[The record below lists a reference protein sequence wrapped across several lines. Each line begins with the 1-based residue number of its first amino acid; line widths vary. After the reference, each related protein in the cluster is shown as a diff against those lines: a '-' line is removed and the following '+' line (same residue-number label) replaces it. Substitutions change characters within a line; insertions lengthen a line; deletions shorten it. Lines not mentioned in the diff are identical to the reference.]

1 MNKDKKE
8 KAKEEKENHPHKHKL
23 KVWLIIFLCLVMVLL
38 TATYITYLITHK
50 DNNRNPN
57 TYNENS
63 NVSLIEKNMINA
75 FSNTKDTGKFSFTLS
90 DQDINQM
97 LKNASNNVLP
107 SNAESIYYESKDN
120 HHYFY
125 IDLKPKLFVST
136 RVVIDTSIVG
146 VTNIN
151 EVVLQINKVSMGKLP
166 YIKQANYLN
175 EDFFNKLSEYSLL
188 PIQYSKSTKTII
200 TYPYK
205 LMDYFPS
212 GEYMDIL
219 KEIIDAKP
227 EVIRPT
233 GTSLFGFNIDFSSFR
248 SSNQV
253 NPNRSE
259 EVIDLKERVESSITE
274 EFLDSIPS
282 GESKVACSF
291 TLGELNRLIYN
302 SINVLDK
309 EIHEHSLTENKCVLG
324 ITDVF
329 GYVES
334 GNFIYR
340 VVFSINGYEID
351 FDIKSEITEFNTG
364 LRLTFFTGVNVECGG
379 CEFTVKNPLSITIRN
394 YLKEV
399 LTDFANKYDYLE
411 YRSTN
416 QSLTFD
422 FSYIEDSILSFIFY
436 DLRIK
441 VSYLNIISFQY
452 EVKNLW

>member
-1 MNKDKKE
+1 MNKDKRA
-8 KAKEEKENHPHKHKL
+8 KAKEEKENHPFKHKL
-23 KVWLIIFLCLVMVLL
+23 KVLLTLFLCLTVVLL
-38 TATYITYLITHK
+38 TAVYITYLVTHK
-50 DNNRNPN
+50 DTNRNPN

-63 NVSLIEKNMINA
+63 NVSLIEKNMIDA
-75 FSNTKDTGKFSFTLS
+75 FSNTKDTGKFSFSLS
-90 DQDINQM
+90 DSDINQM
-97 LKNASNNVLP
+97 IKNVSDHVLNDKCQ
-107 SNAESIYYESKDN
+107 SMYYESKDG

-125 IDLKPKLFVST
+125 IDLKPKLFVTT

-188 PIQYSKSTKTII
+188 PIKYSKSTKTII

-205 LMDYFPS
+205 LMEYFPS

-219 KEIIDAKP
+219 KELIDTKP
-227 EVIRPT
+227 EVLKAT
-233 GTSLFGFNIDFSSFR
+233 GDSLFGFNIDFSSFR
-248 SSNQV
+248 SNNHKS
-253 NPNRSE
+253 PERSE

-274 EFLDSIPS
+274 DFLDSIPS

-291 TLGELNRLIYN
+291 TLGELNRLIYT

-309 EIHEHSLTENKCVLG
+309 EIHEHSLTENKCILG

-351 FDIKSEITEFNTG
+351 FDIKSEIYEFNKDLMISFYTG
-364 LRLTFFTGVNVECGG
+364 ASVKCGG
-379 CEFTVKNPLSITIRN
+379 VEFGIKNELTKQIRGSFETVLQNVAETSPGLKYSRDNGSFTVDFTYLEKPTGILYFYGTQIKVKYLESITFEFIITN
-394 YLKEV
+394 Y
-399 LTDFANKYDYLE
+399 F
-411 YRSTN
+411 
-416 QSLTFD
+416 
-422 FSYIEDSILSFIFY
+422 
-436 DLRIK
+436 
-441 VSYLNIISFQY
+441 
-452 EVKNLW
+452 

>member
-1 MNKDKKE
+1 MHNNKRTKV
-8 KAKEEKENHPHKHKL
+8 KEEKENHPFKHKL
-23 KVWLIIFLCLVMVLL
+23 KVLLTLFLCLVVVLL
-38 TATYITYLITHK
+38 TATYITYLVTHK
-50 DNNRNPN
+50 DKNRNTN
-57 TYNENS
+57 AYSNND
-63 NVSLIEKNMINA
+63 NVSLVEKNMIDA
-75 FSNTKDTGKFSFTLS
+75 FSNIKDTGKFSFCLS
-90 DQDINQM
+90 DSDINQM
-97 LKNASNNVLP
+97 IKNASNHVLNDK
-107 SNAESIYYESKDN
+107 SESMYYESKDG

-125 IDLKPKLFVST
+125 IDLRPKIFVST
-136 RVVIDTSIVG
+136 RVVIDTSVMG
-146 VTNIN
+146 VTNAN

-175 EDFFNKLSEYSLL
+175 ENFFNKLSEYSLL
-188 PIQYSKSTKTII
+188 PIKYSKSTKTII

-219 KEIIDAKP
+219 KELINAKP
-227 EVIRPT
+227 EVIKST
-233 GTSLFGFNIDFSSFR
+233 GDSLFGFDIDFSSFR

-274 EFLDSIPS
+274 DFLDSIPS

-309 EIHEHSLTENKCVLG
+309 EIYEHSLTENKFVLV

-334 GNFIYR
+334 SNFIYR
-340 VVFSINGYEID
+340 VVFCINGYEID
-351 FDIKSEITEFNTG
+351 FDIKSEISDDFNE
-364 LRLTFFTGVNVECGG
+364 LLLILWTGVNVESGG
-379 CEFTVKNPLSITIRN
+379 CEFKVDDALSITIRS
-394 YLKEV
+394 YLEEV
-399 LTDFANKYDYLE
+399 LTDFASKYDYLE
-411 YRSTN
+411 YRNTN

-422 FSYIEDSILSFIFY
+422 FSYIGDSILSLIFY

-441 VSYLNIISFQY
+441 VSYLDPINFEFIVTSFF
-452 EVKNLW
+452 

>member
-1 MNKDKKE
+1 MNKDKRA
-8 KAKEEKENHPHKHKL
+8 KAKEEKENHPL
-23 KVWLIIFLCLVMVLL
+23 KQKIKVLITLFLCLVVVLL
-38 TATYITYLITHK
+38 TATYITYLVTHK
-50 DNNRNPN
+50 DKNRNSN

-63 NVSLIEKNMINA
+63 SVSLIEKSMIDA
-75 FSNTKDTGKFSFTLS
+75 FSNTKDTGKFSFSLS
-90 DQDINQM
+90 DSDINQM
-97 LKNASNNVLP
+97 IKNASDHVLNNK
-107 SNAESIYYESKDN
+107 SESMYYESKDG

-136 RVVIDTSIVG
+136 RVVIDTSIVR
-146 VTNIN
+146 VTTSN
-151 EVVLQINKVSMGKLP
+151 EVMLQINKVSMGKLP
-166 YIKQANYLN
+166 YIKQVNYLN

-188 PIQYSKSTKTII
+188 PIKYSKSTKTII

-205 LMDYFPS
+205 LMEYFPS

-219 KEIIDAKP
+219 KELIYTKP
-227 EVIRPT
+227 QVIKAS
-233 GTSLFGFNIDFSSFR
+233 GDSLFGFDIDFSSFR

-253 NPNRSE
+253 NQNRSE
-259 EVIDLKERVESSITE
+259 EVIDLKERVESSINE

-291 TLGELNRLIYN
+291 SLGELNRLIYN
-302 SINVLDK
+302 SINVLEK
-309 EIHEHSLTENKCVLG
+309 EIYEHSLTENKCILG

-379 CEFTVKNPLSITIRN
+379 CEFTVKEPLSICIRS
-394 YLKEV
+394 YLEEV
-399 LTDFANKYDYLE
+399 LTDFASKYDYLE
-411 YRSTN
+411 YRNTN

-422 FSYIEDSILSFIFY
+422 FSYIEDSILSLIFY
-436 DLRIK
+436 ESKIHI
-441 VSYLNIISFQY
+441 SYLELISFDF
-452 EVKNLW
+452 LIAFL